1 MKHFKSII
9 SLIVALCIVA
19 AMAVTAFATE
29 DTSSVADSSIP
40 ASSEAA
46 SSSNV
51 VDVQSLIDANKIV
64 KFETLDKVNFTGD
77 IDKIASNGLL
87 YANGKEVNTVA
98 LKDTLDLG
106 NTWQVAATFSRI
118 NKDKNTTKN
127 CLGEKYVLQVGEVK
141 LEVGNKQAGIAKNV
155 AILYFNDER
164 IGWLELGD
172 DISGTYAI
180 RYTRADDT
188 EIGKLYVIK
197 DNKTMSW
204 NVEDSTHVSV
214 DTTNGVTSYYNI
226 RKAAVES
233 SVESSEEAAGYFSAA
248 EVSITAAG
256 NDSKDKTNYAYD
268 LWIAKKFYSTNRT
281 GDGTTGGTGTGSGT
295 GTGTGSGAGETGKTG
310 DMSMPIIFVLV
321 ALVLAGAGVVLA
333 SKKTCKE

>member
-1 MKHFKSII
+1 MKHLKSII

-19 AMAVTAFATE
+19 AMSVTAFAID
-29 DTSSVADSSIP
+29 DTSSVP
-40 ASSEAA
+40 ASSEAV
-46 SSSNV
+46 SSTNV
-51 VDVQSLIDANKIV
+51 VNVQSLIDANKIV
-64 KFETLDKVNFTGD
+64 KFETLDKVNFIGD
-77 IDKIASNGLL
+77 VDKIASNGLL
-87 YANGKEVNTVA
+87 YANGKELNTVA

-106 NTWQVAATFSRI
+106 KTWQVTATFSRV

-188 EIGKLYVIK
+188 EVGKLYVIK

-214 DTTNGVTSYYNI
+214 DTTNGVASYYNI
-226 RKAAVES
+226 RKVAVES
-233 SVESSEEAAGYFSAA
+233 SEQAAADYFSAA

-268 LWIAKKFYSTNRT
+268 LWVAKKFYSTNRT
-281 GDGTTGGTGTGSGT
+281 GDGTTGGTGTSS
-295 GTGTGSGAGETGKTG
+295 GTGSGAGAGDTGKTG
-310 DMSMPIIFVLV
+310 DMSMPIVFVLV